1 MSKQRWSLFS
11 SPYFL
16 PVALSVAIIAL
27 PLAVWRDLTAVTDHS
42 LRRQTLALD
51 TVLSEVRNYY
61 SRNVISQLNT
71 GGPTMAR
78 HDYHGID
85 GAIPIPAT
93 LSIELGEHISDQGMD
108 LHFRFVSDYPF
119 KGRQTPELTA
129 NETRA
134 LEVFRDGY
142 EGDALFFAETT
153 NPLEHGITMLSPV
166 IMGEGCAGCHN
177 SHPDSPKTDWQAG
190 DIRGLQ
196 SFRVHQ
202 PLAASLLTFKYLLAY
217 MIAAGAF
224 GILFARHQL
233 QLTTRFRALSEELA
247 GNNEFLAGI
256 SMKLSRYL
264 SPQIYKSIFSG
275 DREVEISTERK
286 KLTVFFSDI
295 KDFTETSENL
305 QPEELTGLLNEY
317 FTEMSAIA
325 EKHGA
330 TIDKFI
336 GDAIVAF
343 FGDPETRGTAEDAR
357 ACVAMALEMQDRL
370 EELAG
375 TWHARGIETPFRA
388 RIGINTGYCNVG
400 NFGSETRMDYTIIGA
415 EANLAARLESSAPP
429 GGIVMSYETYA
440 HVRDMVEVR
449 ERAPERFKGIQRDV
463 IPYEVV
469 RGSTAPGTGIRR
481 DGSRVTIDLD
491 RIDKDTRARLAELL
505 DRAAGKT

>member
-1 MSKQRWSLFS
+1 MSRQRRSIFN
-11 SPYFL
+11 SPSFL
-16 PVALSVAIIAL
+16 PVALTLAIIAL
-27 PLAVWRDLTAVTDHS
+27 PLAVWRDLRAVTDHS
-42 LRRQTLALD
+42 LRRQTAALD
-51 TVLSEVRNYY
+51 TVLEEVRHYY
-61 SRNVISQLNT
+61 SENVIGQLDPE
-71 GGPTMAR
+71 GPTMAR
-78 HDYHGID
+78 HDYHGES
-85 GAIPIPAT
+85 GVIPIPAT
-93 LSIELGEHISDQGMD
+93 LSIELGQHISDHGMD

-119 KGRQTPELTA
+119 ESREAVELTE
-129 NETRA
+129 NELRA
-134 LEVFRDGY
+134 LEIFRGGTEEDELY
-142 EGDALFFAETT
+142 FAEDAH
-153 NPLEHGITMLSPV
+153 PLDHGITMLTPV
-166 IMGEGCAGCHN
+166 RMGEGCVSCHISHAG
-177 SHPDSPKTDWQAG
+177 SPKTDWKVG
-190 DIRGLQ
+190 DVRGLQ
-196 SFRVHQ
+196 SFTVHQ
-202 PLAASLLTFKYLLAY
+202 PIASNLMTFKYLLAY
-217 MIAAGAF
+217 MVVAGAF

-233 QLTTRFRALSEELA
+233 QLTKRFRALSEELS

-275 DREVEISTERK
+275 DKEVAISTERK

-325 EKHGA
+325 ERHGA

-343 FGDPETRGTAEDAR
+343 FGDPDTKGTAEDAR

-375 TWHARGIETPFRA
+375 DWRSRGIETPFKA

-449 ERAPERFKGIQRDV
+449 ERPAERFKGIQRDV

-469 RGSTAPGTGIRR
+469 RGGSAAETAIRR
-481 DGSRVTIDLD
+481 DGTRVTIDLAQ
-491 RIDKDTRARLAELL
+491 IDEETRTQL
-505 DRAAGKT
+505 DAFLKGAAG

>member
-1 MSKQRWSLFS
+1 MSNQRRSIFS
-11 SPYFL
+11 NPSFL
-16 PVALSVAIIAL
+16 PVALSIAIIAL
-27 PLAVWRDLTAVTDHS
+27 PLAVWRDLMAVTDHS
-42 LRRQTLALD
+42 LRRQTAALD
-51 TVLSEVRNYY
+51 TVLEEVRHYY
-61 SRNVISQLNT
+61 SENVIGQLDPE
-71 GGPTMAR
+71 GPTMAR
-78 HDYHGID
+78 HDYHGVS

-93 LSIELGEHISDQGMD
+93 LSIELGQHISDHGMD

-119 KGRQTPELTA
+119 ASREDVALTE
-129 NETRA
+129 NEIRA
-134 LEVFRDGY
+134 LEIFRRDT
-142 EGDALFFAETT
+142 EEDELFFAEDAH
-153 NPLEHGITMLSPV
+153 PLDHGITMLTPV
-166 IMGEGCAGCHN
+166 RMGEGCVSCHN
-177 SHPDSPKTDWQAG
+177 SHAGSPKTDWKVG
-190 DIRGLQ
+190 DVRGLQ
-196 SFRVHQ
+196 SFTVHQ
-202 PLAASLLTFKYLLAY
+202 PIAGNLMTFKYLLAY
-217 MIAAGAF
+217 MIVAGAV

-233 QLTTRFRALSEELA
+233 QLTKRFRALSEELS

-275 DREVEISTERK
+275 DKEVEISTERK

-343 FGDPETRGTAEDAR
+343 FGDPETKGTAEDAR

-370 EELAG
+370 EELAAA
-375 TWHARGIETPFRA
+375 WHARGIETPFRA

-449 ERAPERFKGIQRDV
+449 ERPAERFKGIQRDV

-469 RGSTAPGTGIRR
+469 RGGSAAETAISR
-481 DGSRVTIDLD
+481 DGTRVTIDLAQ
-491 RIDKDTRARLAELL
+491 IDEDTRARLHALL
-505 DRAAGKT
+505 DGSSG